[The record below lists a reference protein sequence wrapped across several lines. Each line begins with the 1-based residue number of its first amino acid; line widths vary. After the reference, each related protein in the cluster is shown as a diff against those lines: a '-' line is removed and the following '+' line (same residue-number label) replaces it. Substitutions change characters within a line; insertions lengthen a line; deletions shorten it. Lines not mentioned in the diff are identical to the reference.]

1 MMKVTRSSGNV
12 FDDLGF
18 GRQEAENL
26 RIRAALMMEIDKY
39 IRRTGLTQTAAAK
52 RFGVSQPRIS
62 DLMRGRIDVFSIDTL
77 VNMLA
82 YIGKKVDLKIRP
94 VKAA

>member
-1 MMKVTRSSGNV
+1 MKVTRSSGNV

-82 YIGKKVDLKIRP
+82 HIGKKVDLKIRP

>member
-82 YIGKKVDLKIRP
+82 HIGKKVDLKIRP